1 MDITT
6 FITLWMLFYGLITSD
21 PVNGAVSHGRLQ
33 YTRTTLLQL
42 NCGIT
47 CVTDITPQLP
57 DFILKDSGK
66 NTRATKR
73 KQGKRGGVRQR
84 FRKQRLSLIPLPPMI
99 LGNVQSLRNK
109 VDELQ
114 GNVAFLKDF
123 RDCCVLAFT
132 ETWLM
137 ENDQDTDL
145 SIDGFGAPYRLDRQA
160 EVTRKSQGGG
170 VCLYVNRCYCTSVT
184 VRECI
189 CTPDVELLSVSLRP
203 FYLSREFPQLFIT
216 TVYIHPRANAASASN
231 TIFDAVQKMQSL
243 SPEAPHFILGDF
255 NHVSLKKT
263 LTNFYQY
270 VSCPTRRDN
279 SWTSAMD
286 L

>member
-1 MDITT
+1 
-6 FITLWMLFYGLITSD
+6 
-21 PVNGAVSHGRLQ
+21 
-33 YTRTTLLQL
+33 
-42 NCGIT
+42 
-47 CVTDITPQLP
+47 
-57 DFILKDSGK
+57 
-66 NTRATKR
+66 
-73 KQGKRGGVRQR
+73 
-84 FRKQRLSLIPLPPMI
+84 MI

-184 VRECI
+184 VRERI
-189 CTPDVELLSVSLRP
+189 STPDVELLSVSLRP
-203 FYLSREFPQLFIT
+203 FYLSREFPQLQYTFTQGRILRRRL
-216 TVYIHPRANAASASN
+216 IPSSMPCRKCSRSHPRPPTSYW
-231 TIFDAVQKMQSL
+231 V
-243 SPEAPHFILGDF
+243 ILI
-255 NHVSLKKT
+255 
-263 LTNFYQY
+263 
-270 VSCPTRRDN
+270 
-279 SWTSAMD
+279 M
-286 L
+286 